1 MEKWIKSFQRGQKGF
16 TLIELLVVI
25 AILGVLAAVIIPNL
39 ASFMGRGKVQAAN
52 TEAHNVQTA
61 VVAYMAENTGW
72 VGDCT
77 ISASSTAGP
86 EQYFT
91 GTLQATYTFVGG
103 VMTGA
108 TADSG
113 GKWSTLTWTAPT
125 GWHA

>member
-39 ASFMGRGKVQAAN
+39 ASFMNKGKVQAAN

-61 VVAYMAENTGW
+61 VVAYMAVNTAWDGNTSI
-72 VGDCT
+72 GPAT
-77 ISASSTAGP
+77 NNGP

-91 GTLQATYTFVGG
+91 GTIQATYTFVGG
-103 VMTGA
+103 VMTDA
-108 TADSG
+108 VPTSD
-113 GKWSTLTWTAPT
+113 GKWATLTWTAPT
-125 GWHA
+125 GWEE